1 MFVVMVTVRTFL
13 VMSLQT
19 VLLALSSKVGFT
31 VDETK
36 VSPNLLKRIGELQT
50 MRGFLDQT
58 GVEVSKLARTC
69 RESQR
74 LVLIPGLIGLFV
86 VLLGVTGTPLILP
99 GVLCL
104 GLSGVLYYTGARPVQ
119 LSLARKKRELESIT
133 TAFNGAVDRTSKDVA
148 KELSKPTGWPAK
160 TE

>member
-1 MFVVMVTVRTFL
+1 MVTVRTFL

-58 GVEVSKLARTC
+58 GVEVNKHARTC
-69 RESQR
+69 
-74 LVLIPGLIGLFV
+74 
-86 VLLGVTGTPLILP
+86 
-99 GVLCL
+99 
-104 GLSGVLYYTGARPVQ
+104 
-119 LSLARKKRELESIT
+119 
-133 TAFNGAVDRTSKDVA
+133 
-148 KELSKPTGWPAK
+148 
-160 TE
+160 